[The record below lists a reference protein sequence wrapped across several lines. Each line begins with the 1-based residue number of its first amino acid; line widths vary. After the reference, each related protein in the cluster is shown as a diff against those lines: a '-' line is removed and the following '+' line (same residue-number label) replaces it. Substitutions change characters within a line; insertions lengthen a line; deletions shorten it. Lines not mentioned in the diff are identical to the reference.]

1 MLAMVLIVPTQVAR
15 NAMLACLMV
24 SAVVGFVI
32 LDLVCHAE
40 WSSSPRQ
47 ICVRPV
53 KEHINCCR
61 FEIAMETTLGL
72 GVRHS
77 MSSQRRRRSR
87 IASASRWT
95 LDSDD

>member
-1 MLAMVLIVPTQVAR
+1 MSED
-15 NAMLACLMV
+15 
-24 SAVVGFVI
+24 SAHVEIDERTPSWAAI
-32 LDLVCHAE
+32 LDKEEFRAELDVVCHAE

-77 MSSQRRRRSR
+77 MSSQRRRKSR

>member
-32 LDLVCHAE
+32 IDLVCHAE

-53 KEHINCCR
+53 KEHINCCT
-61 FEIAMETTLGL
+61 FEIAIETTLGL
-72 GVRHS
+72 GVRRS
-77 MSSQRRRRSR
+77 MSCSGGEKSR
-87 IASASRWT
+87 IASNSRWN
-95 LDSDD
+95 LRFG